1 MNIEAKNVCK
11 FVICFFLQGHGFWFV
26 YPNQPWDA
34 SKGLGMMELYEAMH
48 TAIFEFD
55 NNVAHSYKKVN
66 DNCQLIQIVY
76 VLYFDKKQIF

>member
-1 MNIEAKNVCK
+1 
-11 FVICFFLQGHGFWFV
+11 
-26 YPNQPWDA
+26 
-34 SKGLGMMELYEAMH
+34 MMELYEAMH

-76 VLYFDKKQIF
+76 VLYFDMKQIS